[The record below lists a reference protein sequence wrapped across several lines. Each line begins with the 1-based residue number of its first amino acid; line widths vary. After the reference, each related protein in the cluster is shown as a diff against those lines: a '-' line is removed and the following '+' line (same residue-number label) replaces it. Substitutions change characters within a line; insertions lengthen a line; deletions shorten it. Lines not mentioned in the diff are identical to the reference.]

1 MKSVQREGK
10 GILHY
15 LSRGIKCGGMEI
27 SMGIQHL
34 YRLMSGEMNMGAV
47 KELQGCFYYE
57 RRGEEQFV
65 LLPGNGTDYLWDAK
79 GKNVIVTA
87 YPNQLYELEKN
98 GEFWGFH
105 FSSIDLVEAKVDK
118 MTALF
123 SQLNQC
129 DSFERRLFQVRK
141 EAEGIFVKQKIHPVL
156 QKAVAEIE
164 QAKGFIGVEEV
175 RSRLS
180 YDYSMRQLE
189 RLFKE
194 TYSYGPKQFCRKERI
209 LYMLEYI
216 LEHSGS
222 RIQWAVEQAGY
233 SDRSHFQR
241 EFQHFF
247 GMTPVQFLQKY
258 CHKETIV
265 I

>member
-1 MKSVQREGK
+1 
-10 GILHY
+10 
-15 LSRGIKCGGMEI
+15 
-27 SMGIQHL
+27 
-34 YRLMSGEMNMGAV
+34 
-47 KELQGCFYYE
+47 
-57 RRGEEQFV
+57 
-65 LLPGNGTDYLWDAK
+65 
-79 GKNVIVTA
+79 
-87 YPNQLYELEKN
+87 
-98 GEFWGFH
+98 
-105 FSSIDLVEAKVDK
+105 
-118 MTALF
+118 
-123 SQLNQC
+123 
-129 DSFERRLFQVRK
+129 
-141 EAEGIFVKQKIHPVL
+141 
-156 QKAVAEIE
+156 
-164 QAKGFIGVEEV
+164 
-175 RSRLS
+175 
-180 YDYSMRQLE
+180 MRQLE

-209 LYMLEYI
+209 LYMLEYM